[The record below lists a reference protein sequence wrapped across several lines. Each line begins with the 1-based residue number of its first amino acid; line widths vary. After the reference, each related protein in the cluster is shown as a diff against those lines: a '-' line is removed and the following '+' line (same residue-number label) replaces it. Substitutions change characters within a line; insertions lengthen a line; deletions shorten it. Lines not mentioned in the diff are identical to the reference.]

1 MYIEWYG
8 DKMQER
14 KIPLKNYFILLLISL
29 GTIFLVFYLA
39 SWFNTSKEY
48 YKNNSILSEF
58 LPELKSE
65 ELSSYLIDNP
75 EIVIYYAS
83 AKDES
88 IKTFEKDFKKMIEN
102 YEIKDDL
109 VYIDASKEENV
120 NFVLELNK
128 FSDKKRDDIVIPNLI
143 YIKEGKVNKVLHTS
157 AAKMNKRDVRNFLI
171 KCGVITND

>member
-1 MYIEWYG
+1 MYVEWYG

-14 KIPLKNYFILLLISL
+14 KIPLKNYFILLAISL
-29 GTIFLVFYLA
+29 GTIFLIFYLA

-83 AKDES
+83 AKDEN
-88 IKTFEKDFKKMIEN
+88 IKDFEKDFKKLIEN

-120 NFVLELNK
+120 NFVSFLNQ
-128 FSDKKRDDIVIPNLI
+128 FSDKKRDIIAIPNLI
-143 YIKEGKVNKVLHTS
+143 YFKEGKVSKILYS
-157 AAKMNKRDVRNFLI
+157 DQIKINKRDVRNFLI
-171 KCGVITND
+171 KSGVITND